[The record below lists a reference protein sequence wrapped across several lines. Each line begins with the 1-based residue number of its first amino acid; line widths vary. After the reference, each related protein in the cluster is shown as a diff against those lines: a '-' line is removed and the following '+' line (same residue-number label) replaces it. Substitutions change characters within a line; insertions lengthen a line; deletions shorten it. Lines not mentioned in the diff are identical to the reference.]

1 MPETDGKRFLRFACT
16 DGYLSVLEL
25 QAEGKKRMGVEDFLR
40 GFHL

>member
-1 MPETDGKRFLRFACT
+1 MPETDGKRFLRFACA